1 LRDSTSACSV
11 GVTAGPLLLQDLPCS
26 SGIGPDP
33 CFLLLSSSLLIRPVS
48 PREMAAR
55 RESWDV
61 ASPGATLTPDVAH
74 ATDLAV
80 QQQRAASV
88 GDDPRLC
95 ASRIRAHDDHSAAE
109 APEAVPLLLSSLY
122 VEPFSCG
129 DS

>member
-1 LRDSTSACSV
+1 M
-11 GVTAGPLLLQDLPCS
+11 
-26 SGIGPDP
+26 
-33 CFLLLSSSLLIRPVS
+33 SSSLLIRPVS
-48 PREMAAR
+48 SREVAAR

-61 ASPGATLTPDVAH
+61 ASPGATHAPAVAH

-88 GDDPRLC
+88 GDNPRLC
-95 ASRIRAHDDHSAAE
+95 ASMIRAHDDHSAAE

-122 VEPFSCG
+122 AESFSCG